1 MAKRMKSVFVY
12 TCDTCGN
19 DEFQTREKAEV
30 YGPVPGLHISSITW
44 VTYSGDRTA
53 TKFYICQDCVYTQ
66 VIDIESVLIKATTP
80 VIPKEEKT
88 EDTDDEVVDEEF
100 ELEEI

>member
-1 MAKRMKSVFVY
+1 MAKRMKSVIVY
-12 TCDTCGN
+12 TCDNCGN

-30 YGPVPGLHISSITW
+30 NGPPAGLHIRSLTW
-44 VTYSGDRTA
+44 VTYNRDFTA

-66 VIDIESVLIKATTP
+66 VIDLERVLTEVTTP
-80 VIPKEEKT
+80 VVPKEEKA
-88 EDTDDEVVDEEF
+88 EDADDDEDDSEF

>member
-1 MAKRMKSVFVY
+1 MAKRMKSVIVY

-30 YGPVPGLHISSITW
+30 YGPVPGLYIRSLTW
-44 VTYSGDRTA
+44 VTYNGDRTA
-53 TKFYICQDCVYTQ
+53 TKFYICQDCVDTQ

-88 EDTDDEVVDEEF
+88 EDTDDDEDDSEF